1 MLSSAQI
8 STYRSDG
15 FLTLDSGIET
25 DDLDRIRE
33 EVERLEGME
42 HPGRVLEKDGSTVRG
57 IHGCHQVSD
66 LFSRL
71 VRLPSILSVARRLM
85 EDEVYVH
92 QVKVNAKRALEGD
105 VWPWHQDYVFW
116 EQKDGMQRP
125 KAINAALFLDDVTE
139 FNGPLLLI
147 PGSHM
152 ENVPKNLPESN
163 SAATPGAF
171 SDDPS
176 DTSRGAAGKSGTVHS
191 AADSAEPD
199 WASNLSADL
208 DFRLRGDQLTPL
220 VEKHGIRSATG
231 RAGDLLFFDPR
242 IVHGSGTNM
251 SPGDRTVALI
261 TYNSVTNQLAEVAAP
276 RPEFLA
282 ARDYRP
288 LSPLAGRL

>member
-1 MLSSAQI
+1 MLTSTQI
-8 STYRSDG
+8 SAYRTDG
-15 FLTLDSGIET
+15 FLTTGSGIES
-25 DDLDRIRE
+25 DDLKRIRD
-33 EVERLEGME
+33 EVQRLEGME
-42 HPGRVLEKDGSTVRG
+42 HPGRVLEKDGTTVRG

-71 VRLPSILSVARRLM
+71 VRLPSMLSVARQLL
-85 EDEVYVH
+85 ENEVYVH
-92 QVKVNAKRALEGD
+92 QVKVNAKRALHGD

-116 EQKDGMQRP
+116 EQKDGMRRP
-125 KAINAALFLDDVTE
+125 TAVNVALFLDDVTE

-147 PGSHM
+147 PGSH
-152 ENVPKNLPESN
+152 ESEVPKNLPGNTAGAISERNGSGAGKGVGEQEN
-163 SAATPGAF
+163 DGSPTLSAAE
-171 SDDPS
+171 SD
-176 DTSRGAAGKSGTVHS
+176 
-191 AADSAEPD
+191 EPA

-220 VEKHGIRSATG
+220 VEEHGIRSATG

-251 SPGDRTVALI
+251 SPFDRTVGLI
-261 TYNSVTNQLAEVAAP
+261 TYNSVGNELTEVASP

-288 LSPLAGRL
+288 LSPLSGGL